1 MVIVVKSKTIVSVSL
16 GSSLRNHQAEME
28 LMGFK
33 VHIKR
38 IGVDGDK
45 KKFIQTLRE
54 LDGKVDVFGLGGA
67 DLYLRAGRYK
77 YQVVDIDKMVAVLEK
92 TPIVDG
98 GELKETWERR
108 VPKILVE
115 KEKLDLSKKTALIM
129 SGMDRYG
136 LAEGLSQQGCRL
148 LIGDMPF
155 ALGIPIPLTRLS
167 TLRFLSI
174 LMMPVLRRLPL
185 NVLYPTG
192 KNQEIRVSRS
202 PQLFKRADIVAGD
215 FLYINR
221 FMPDDMNGKMIITNT
236 VTSNDIE
243 TLRKFGVKTLVTTTP
258 EMNGRSFGTNVLQ
271 AIFVSILEKRP
282 ENILPE
288 EYLQLMDTLGI
299 KPRVV
304 YL

>member
-1 MVIVVKSKTIVSVSL
+1 VKSKTIVSVSL
-16 GSSLRNHQAEME
+16 GSSLRNHEAEIE
-28 LMGFK
+28 LMDCRI
-33 VHIKR
+33 HIKR
-38 IGVDGDK
+38 IGVDGDR
-45 KKFIQTLRE
+45 KKFMQILKE
-54 LDGKVDVFGLGGA
+54 LDGKVDAFGLGGA

-77 YQVVDIDKMVAVLEK
+77 YQVVDIAKMVSVLEK

-98 GELKETWERR
+98 GELKETWERK
-108 VPKILVE
+108 VPRILVE
-115 KEKLDLSKKTALIM
+115 KEKLELNGKIALFM

-155 ALGIPIPLTRLS
+155 ALGIPISLTRLS
-167 TLRFLSI
+167 TLRLLSI

-185 NVLYPTG
+185 KVLYPTG
-192 KNQEIRVSRS
+192 KNQEVRVARS
-202 PQLFKRADIVAGD
+202 PHLFKRADIVAGD

-221 FMPDDMNGKMIITNT
+221 FMPDDMNGKIIITNT
-236 VTSNDIE
+236 VTNNDIE
-243 TLRKFGVKTLVTTTP
+243 TLRKFGVKILVTTTP
-258 EMNGRSFGTNVLQ
+258 EMNGRSFGANVLQ

-288 EYLQLMDTLGI
+288 EYLHLMDILGI
-299 KPRVV
+299 QPRVI

>member
-98 GELKETWERR
+98 GELKETWERK

-115 KEKLDLSKKTALIM
+115 KEKLDLSGKTALIM

>member
-98 GELKETWERR
+98 GELKETWERK

>member
-1 MVIVVKSKTIVSVSL
+1 MKNKTIVSVSL
-16 GSSLRNHQAEME
+16 GSSLRNHQAEIE
-28 LMGFK
+28 LINFRI
-33 VHIKR
+33 HIKR

-45 KKFIQTLRE
+45 KKFIQILKE
-54 LDGKVDVFGLGGA
+54 LDGKVDAFGLGGA

-77 YQVVDIDKMVAVLEK
+77 YQVVDIAKMVSVLEK

-98 GELKETWERR
+98 GELKETWERK
-108 VPKILVE
+108 VPQILVE
-115 KEKLDLSKKTALIM
+115 KEKLDLKGKIALFM

-185 NVLYPTG
+185 EILYPTG
-192 KNQEIRVSRS
+192 KNQEVRVSRS
-202 PQLFKRADIVAGD
+202 PHLFRKADIVAGD

-221 FMPDDMNGKMIITNT
+221 FMPDDMNGKIVITNT
-236 VTSNDIE
+236 VTNNDIE
-243 TLRKFGVKTLVTTTP
+243 TLRKFGVKILVTTTP
-258 EMNGRSFGTNVLQ
+258 EMNGRSFGANVLQ

-288 EYLQLMDTLGI
+288 EYLHLMDILEI
-299 KPRVV
+299 QPRVI

>member
-77 YQVVDIDKMVAVLEK
+77 YQVVDITKMVSVLEK

-243 TLRKFGVKTLVTTTP
+243 SLRKFGVKTLVTTTP
-258 EMNGRSFGTNVLQ
+258 EMNGRSFGANVLQ

-299 KPRVV
+299 QPRVV

>member
-1 MVIVVKSKTIVSVSL
+1 VVKSKTIVSVSL
-16 GSSLRNHQAEME
+16 GSSLRNHQAEVE

-33 VHIKR
+33 ILVKR

-77 YQVVDIDKMVAVLEK
+77 YQVVDITKMVSVLEK

-98 GELKETWERR
+98 GELKETWERK

-202 PQLFKRADIVAGD
+202 PQFFKRADIVAGD

-243 TLRKFGVKTLVTTTP
+243 SLRKFGVKTLVTTTP
-258 EMNGRSFGTNVLQ
+258 EMNGRSFGANVLQ

>member
-1 MVIVVKSKTIVSVSL
+1 M
-16 GSSLRNHQAEME
+16 GSSLRNHQAEVE

-33 VHIKR
+33 ILVKR

-77 YQVVDIDKMVAVLEK
+77 YQVVDITKMVAVLEK

-243 TLRKFGVKTLVTTTP
+243 SLRKFGVKTLVTTTP
-258 EMNGRSFGTNVLQ
+258 EMNGRSFGANVLQ

>member
-1 MVIVVKSKTIVSVSL
+1 MVKSKTIVSVSL
-16 GSSLRNHQAEME
+16 GSSLRNHQAEVE

-33 VHIKR
+33 ILVKR

-98 GELKETWERR
+98 GELKETWERK

-243 TLRKFGVKTLVTTTP
+243 SLRKFGVKTLVTTTP
-258 EMNGRSFGTNVLQ
+258 EMNGRSFGANVLQ

>member
-1 MVIVVKSKTIVSVSL
+1 VKSKTIVSVSL
-16 GSSLRNHQAEME
+16 GSSLRNHQAEVE

-33 VHIKR
+33 ILVKR

-77 YQVVDIDKMVAVLEK
+77 YQVVDITKMVAVLEK

-98 GELKETWERR
+98 GELKETWERK

-243 TLRKFGVKTLVTTTP
+243 SLRKFGVKTLVTTTP
-258 EMNGRSFGTNVLQ
+258 EMNGRSFGANVLQ

>member
-1 MVIVVKSKTIVSVSL
+1 MVKNKTIVSVSL
-16 GSSLRNHQAEME
+16 GSSLRNHEAEIE
-28 LMGFK
+28 LMDFK
-33 VHIKR
+33 IHIKR
-38 IGVDGDK
+38 IGVDGDR
-45 KKFIQTLRE
+45 KKFMQILKE
-54 LDGKVDVFGLGGA
+54 LDGKVDAFGLGGA

-77 YQVVDIDKMVAVLEK
+77 YQVVDIAKMVSVLEK

-98 GELKETWERR
+98 GELKETWERK
-108 VPKILVE
+108 VPRILVE
-115 KEKLDLSKKTALIM
+115 KEKLELNGKIALFM

-167 TLRFLSI
+167 TLRLLSI

-185 NVLYPTG
+185 KVLYPTG
-192 KNQEIRVSRS
+192 KNQEVRVARS
-202 PQLFKRADIVAGD
+202 PHLFKRADIVAGD

-221 FMPDDMNGKMIITNT
+221 FMPDDMNGKIIITNT
-236 VTSNDIE
+236 VTNNDIE
-243 TLRKFGVKTLVTTTP
+243 TLRKFGVKILVTTTP
-258 EMNGRSFGTNVLQ
+258 EMNGRSFGANVLQ

-288 EYLQLMDTLGI
+288 EYLHLMDILGI
-299 KPRVV
+299 QPRVI